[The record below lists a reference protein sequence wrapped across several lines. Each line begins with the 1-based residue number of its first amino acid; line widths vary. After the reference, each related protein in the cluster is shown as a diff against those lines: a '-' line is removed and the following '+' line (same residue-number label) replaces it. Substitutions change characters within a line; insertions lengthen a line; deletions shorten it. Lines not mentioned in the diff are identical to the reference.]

1 LFTTSSKDCNGSSAS
16 LQLSWKDVNPDSSN
30 EGCVGLIRQDTGDS
44 QEFSFKL
51 DQSEWSDEDCPMFLQ
66 DSETC
71 ENKVFF
77 GPDRIYNLSITDR
90 ITDRAGNPIIPSNI
104 EFLSQESF
112 KVDNASY
119 STIEENG
126 ELRARNTLHTSG
138 SLQLFFN
145 KRSIQSKY
153 RFRKF

>member
-1 LFTTSSKDCNGSSAS
+1 M
-16 LQLSWKDVNPDSSN
+16 
-30 EGCVGLIRQDTGDS
+30 IRQDTGDS
-44 QEFSFKL
+44 QEFSFLL

-71 ENKVFF
+71 ENNVFF

-138 SLQLFFN
+138 SLKLFFN
-145 KRSIQSKY
+145 KKLNSEYYEDSEIKENFKNIITITCLLYTSPSPRD
-153 RFRKF
+153 